1 MAPRRLDAA
10 QRALAVRSY
19 SPACGERITAAS
31 PSKQPASLLFQ
42 LADEA
47 DHIEAPLEMVAVKIF
62 HEYPEAVADV
72 VAGRELSLRRRQPYA
87 ALVGFHLHV
96 GISTAIEGLHHDA
109 FVRHQQRFGGQR
121 RG

>member
-10 QRALAVRSY
+10 QRALAVRAY

-42 LADEA
+42 FADEA
-47 DHIEAPLEMVAVKIF
+47 DHNEAPQEMETEKNKQ
-62 HEYPEAVADV
+62 ENPEAETEV
-72 VAGRELSLRRRQPYA
+72 VAGRELSLRRRQPFA

-109 FVRHQQRFGGQR
+109 FVRHQHR
-121 RG
+121 